1 MLHAAAAQRGAISA
15 AMQAGSRLLV
25 PAAATLLLTLVAA
38 LMLARGTPS
47 AAPGGLEVT
56 EAWARATPPGAVVGA
71 AYLTIENHADRGDRL
86 IAATSP
92 VASHVSVHVTVAE
105 RGTTGMRPLEGA
117 AIAAGGT
124 LRMAPGGTHMMLS
137 GLSGPLVAGRSLPLT
152 LVFENAGAVT
162 VAAAIAPIGAEAPA
176 E

>member
-15 AMQAGSRLLV
+15 AMQAGSRRLV

-92 VASHVSVHVTVAE
+92 VASHVS
-105 RGTTGMRPLEGA
+105 
-117 AIAAGGT
+117 
-124 LRMAPGGTHMMLS
+124 GTHMMLS